1 MVVKSYCQGKVEF
14 SGSIQI
20 KDLSKQ
26 SITYYLRKYY
36 RSNQET
42 CINQRPVVW
51 IGEDVFSGQII
62 ADGPSTND
70 GELSLGRNLTIA
82 YMPWEGYNY
91 EDAIV
96 INERIILEDCL
107 TSVHMKHETNLTYCV
122 TGSEKL
128 TNDLP
133 HLTKYIRRHLN
144 GDGIVKVGS
153 YVKSQ
158 DILVGK
164 LTPCEEDPSPEATF
178 TCFIRSKVPID
189 TSSSWYRRT

>member
-1 MVVKSYCQGKVEF
+1 LSRKVEF
-14 SGSIQI
+14 SSGSIQI

-82 YMPWEGYNY
+82 YGKDTTTKILLLSM
-91 EDAIV
+91 
-96 INERIILEDCL
+96 NEL
-107 TSVHMKHETNLTYCV
+107 
-122 TGSEKL
+122 
-128 TNDLP
+128 
-133 HLTKYIRRHLN
+133 
-144 GDGIVKVGS
+144 
-153 YVKSQ
+153 
-158 DILVGK
+158 
-164 LTPCEEDPSPEATF
+164 F
-178 TCFIRSKVPID
+178 
-189 TSSSWYRRT
+189 